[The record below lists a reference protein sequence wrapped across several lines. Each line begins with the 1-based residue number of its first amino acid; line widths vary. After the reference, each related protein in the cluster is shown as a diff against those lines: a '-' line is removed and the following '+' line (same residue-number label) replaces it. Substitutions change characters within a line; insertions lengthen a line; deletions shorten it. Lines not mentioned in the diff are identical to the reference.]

1 MLSVV
6 LQISAGGSLSNT
18 LVGLSRLGQ
27 ADHACRGSGG
37 LAVAMAGPVGTDPLG
52 RFFTAQEQKAGV
64 HSLAEPVP
72 DSNTG
77 QPWACSVVR
86 CPGHVQLWLTSCA
99 ACCWWLCCSAV
110 PYQPAQLAHISVLPP
125 VEQIKEATRSGSPG
139 QACCPALFSMPGM
152 QCLACPIL
160 CLVSLA
166 PVLPPSL
173 RAHCIVAGTV
183 MVLTTPDANRTFL
196 SYLGEAQQE
205 LRLTEAVLSAI
216 EHSRMLIIEGY
227 LWEMPCARTVLIEAI
242 AAARRGGA
250 AVALTAGDAG
260 LVQRHRADLW
270 AALEAG
276 ADLLFCNRWAALP
289 SCSECHTP
297 DW

>member
-1 MLSVV
+1 
-6 LQISAGGSLSNT
+6 
-18 LVGLSRLGQ
+18 
-27 ADHACRGSGG
+27 
-37 LAVAMAGPVGTDPLG
+37 
-52 RFFTAQEQKAGV
+52 
-64 HSLAEPVP
+64 
-72 DSNTG
+72 
-77 QPWACSVVR
+77 
-86 CPGHVQLWLTSCA
+86 
-99 ACCWWLCCSAV
+99 
-110 PYQPAQLAHISVLPP
+110 
-125 VEQIKEATRSGSPG
+125 
-139 QACCPALFSMPGM
+139 
-152 QCLACPIL
+152 
-160 CLVSLA
+160 
-166 PVLPPSL
+166 
-173 RAHCIVAGTV
+173 

-227 LWEMPCARTVLIEAI
+227 LWEMPCAQTVLIEAI

-297 DW
+297 GW